1 MKEKKFW
8 FAILMLVV
16 FTLACSIGSPSM
28 KSPSSESRD
37 AIPLYS
43 NLKEIKLDEEDKRS
57 FVTDSLG
64 YEYLLSA
71 STTDISWSEDTGSD
85 VREQLDTKLSDEKWR
100 LKNDWMGSDQF
111 LISEWRKG
119 NLELLVVVLDN
130 LTSEDISTLNKKY
143 GISNPTPGSTLI
155 LSHAIDISQPLPN
168 TTATAQVESQSAT
181 ATAEFANFSASAT
194 AQVESQSATAT
205 AEFANFSASATSEII
220 ENSIQATQSAK
231 ATHEAS
237 ITLQAQFEVL
247 SEDFNSGQLSDK
259 WIIYRSDPTRWDLSS
274 TPGFLH
280 IVGSPER
287 EAGILNIFGTRVTYS
302 DVEAI
307 THIESRNMLDHG
319 QSAWVAFTPDDYS
332 NVNYTVELGVS
343 FDDRDGYQ
351 IYMWEC
357 DNCYSTKSLGKENI
371 TYEGSI
377 YLKLARV
384 GKNYIGYYSYDG
396 LSWIFVGERKDFSV
410 HTDQITI
417 GAGTGKNYGEEFDA
431 YFDYLHFGAP

>member
-1 MKEKKFW
+1 MKEKKLW

-16 FTLACSIGSPSM
+16 VTLACAIGSPSSM

-43 NLKEIKLDEEDKRS
+43 NLKEINLDEEDKRL
-57 FVTDSLG
+57 FVTDFLG

-71 STTDISWSEDTGSD
+71 STTNISWSEDTGSD
-85 VREQLDTKLSDEKWR
+85 VREQLDTKLPDEKWR
-100 LKNDWMGSDQF
+100 LEIDWTGYDQF
-111 LISEWRKG
+111 LMSEWKKG
-119 NLELLVVVLDN
+119 DLELLVVVLDN

-155 LSHAIDISQPLPN
+155 LNHAIDISQPLPN

-194 AQVESQSATAT
+194 AET
-205 AEFANFSASATSEII
+205 I

-231 ATHEAS
+231 ATHEAN
-237 ITLQAQFEVL
+237 ITLQAQLEVL
-247 SEDFNSGQLSDK
+247 SEDFNSGQLSNK
-259 WIIYRSDPTRWDLSS
+259 WIVYRSDPTRWDLSS
-274 TPGFLH
+274 TGFLH
-280 IVGSPER
+280 IVGSPQR

-307 THIESRNMLDHG
+307 TRIESRNMLDDG
-319 QSAWVAFTPDDYS
+319 QSVWVAYTPEDYS
-332 NVNYTVELGVS
+332 NVDYTVELGVA

-357 DNCYSTKSLGKENI
+357 DNCYSPNSLGKENI

-384 GKNYIGYYSYDG
+384 GKDYVGYYSYDG
-396 LSWIFVGERKDFSV
+396 LSWIFVGEKKDFSV
-410 HTDQITI
+410 NTDQITI
-417 GAGTGKNYGEEFDA
+417 GAGSVRSYTEEFDA
-431 YFDYLHFGAP
+431 YFDYLHFGAPKP